1 MEATIDGTVET
12 EDEGKSVTC
21 KVTDPAEGA
30 EGDTALTKLKAM
42 TLTITVTCT
51 TKHGSMQEL
60 RKVVLPAAG
69 VGGDRDAWGTI
80 VDDLVASASKA
91 CKGEL

>member
-1 MEATIDGTVET
+1 MEATINGTVET
-12 EDEGKSVTC
+12 EDDGKSVTC
-21 KVTDPAEGA
+21 KVDPAQGEQ
-30 EGDTALTKLKAM
+30 GDTALAKLKAM

-51 TKHGSMQEL
+51 TKQGSMQEL
-60 RKVVLPAAG
+60 RKVVLPG